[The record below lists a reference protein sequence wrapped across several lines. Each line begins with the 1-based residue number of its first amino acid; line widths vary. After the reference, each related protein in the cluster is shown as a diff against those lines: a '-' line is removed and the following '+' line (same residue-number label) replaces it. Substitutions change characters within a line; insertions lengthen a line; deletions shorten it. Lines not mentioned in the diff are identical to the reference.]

1 MELIKD
7 IVLRKHQEFFLG
19 LKNNRFSPMPFFEAI
34 SVANAELCVLSK
46 REKSLREYLV
56 YSYIWD
62 SLRSAISKTQGD
74 IPKAQFLS
82 EAKSRYSSLTLP
94 IIQEMNS
101 LISKDEN
108 LLSSIYKKF
117 KIDPYETR
125 KILVYPDIRQKW
137 SLGVLKGQSYGN
149 R

>member
-46 REKSLREYLV
+46 REKSLRE
-56 YSYIWD
+56 
-62 SLRSAISKTQGD
+62 
-74 IPKAQFLS
+74 
-82 EAKSRYSSLTLP
+82 
-94 IIQEMNS
+94 S

-117 KIDPYETR
+117 KIDPSETR

-137 SLGVLKGQSYGN
+137 SIGVLKGQSYGN